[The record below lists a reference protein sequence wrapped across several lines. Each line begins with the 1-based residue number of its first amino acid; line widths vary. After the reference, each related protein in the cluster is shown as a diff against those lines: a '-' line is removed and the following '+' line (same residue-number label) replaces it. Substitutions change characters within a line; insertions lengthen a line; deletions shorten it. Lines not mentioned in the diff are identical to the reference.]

1 MTGRLGRTDLPAEQQ
16 HALRKAVR
24 IEIFTICYTVVTI
37 ALIALVVGSSQ
48 AMRTAWIEDM
58 LSLLPQIAFLVAL
71 VVIRR
76 RPGRTFPFGM
86 HRAMGVGHLVAGVA
100 LLIVGGNLAVEA
112 VVGFVRGEHPTIGT
126 VNLFGHTIWLGWLMI
141 GVMSLIVIGPLFY
154 GPYKAKLAGPLHNKL
169 LHADAAMAK
178 ADWQTTVASIVGVG
192 GVGLGIWW
200 LDSAAALF
208 ISLGILWDGW
218 RNTVTAVEDLIDKR
232 ATTYDTKAVH
242 PVIADVLGLARGT
255 RGVADAA
262 VRVRDLGQV
271 LHVEVFVVLRRP
283 RADVAQLERLRE
295 RIVALD
301 WKMQDVVVIPVS
313 SLPDEATARVDPT

>member
-76 RPGRTFPFGM
+76 RPSRTFPFGM

-218 RNTVTAVEDLIDKR
+218 RNTVTAIEDLIDKR

-242 PVIADVLGLARGT
+242 PVIADVLGLVRGT

-271 LHVEVFVVLRRP
+271 LHVEVFVVLRR
-283 RADVAQLERLRE
+283 RRVDVAQLERLRE

-301 WKMQDVVVIPVS
+301 WKMQDVVVIPVC